1 MSLGVGNGCQIIV
14 GIVFERNDTAIGSDV
29 LEQIVMIVVFILVFT
44 AIRVNM
50 TDNILTVIAVEPF
63 FGGVWVNDA
72 VGVAFVVIVV
82 NGGMTVSIG
91 YSGFPNILTPFELE
105 FFAAV
110 IVIFAYTFSPV
121 AAAAPLKIDPTPG
134 AVAVTSN
141 QMLTVGIFAHIPS
154 LVGGVDKIAFGAVFI
169 CGEQARILS

>member
-1 MSLGVGNGCQIIV
+1 M
-14 GIVFERNDTAIGSDV
+14 FK
-29 LEQIVMIVVFILVFT
+29 QIVMIVVFILVFT

-63 FGGVWVNDA
+63 FGGIRVNDA

-91 YSGFPNILTPFELE
+91 YSGFPNVLTPFELE

-110 IVIFAYTFSPV
+110 VIILTYTFSPV
-121 AAAAPLKIDPTPG
+121 AATAPFKVDPTPG
-134 AVAVTSN
+134 TVAVTSN
-141 QMLTVGIFAHIPS
+141 QMLTVGIFAHVPS
-154 LVGGVDKIAFGAVFI
+154 FVGCVDKVAFGAVFI